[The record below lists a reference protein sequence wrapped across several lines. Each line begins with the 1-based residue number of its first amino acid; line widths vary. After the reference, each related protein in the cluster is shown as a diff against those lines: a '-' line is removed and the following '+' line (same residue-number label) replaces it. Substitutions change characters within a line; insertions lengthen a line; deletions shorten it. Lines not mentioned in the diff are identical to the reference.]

1 MKKKL
6 LALFV
11 AIISVTAIL
20 AFAGCGNNGGN
31 GESKNANV
39 VLDVEKVAFTA
50 SNDYIALS
58 TSTSVKNYLDALAE
72 NREIKYAAN
81 DGFTTSFF
89 NTSSKIISSTVNS
102 YEGYDWAFYI
112 DFTTIEGDDAIYATD
127 YKTIEYGGKTL
138 YYSSNGIAGTP
149 CIDGHLYVFVYE
161 YSNFSW

>member
-6 LALFV
+6 LALLV
-11 AIISVTAIL
+11 AIISVAAIL

-31 GESKNANV
+31 GESKNAYV

-81 DGFTTSFF
+81 DGFITSFF

-112 DFTTIEGDDAIYATD
+112 DFTTIEGDDAIYA
-127 YKTIEYGGKTL
+127 KIGRASCRER
-138 YYSSNGIAGTP
+138 
-149 CIDGHLYVFVYE
+149 V
-161 YSNFSW
+161 